1 MTPIDGTQALGLGSL
16 TSLTEASGARI
27 PEGDGAHVAKELEA
41 LFATMLVKEMRKGMA
56 GEFFGEGSTG
66 DIYGGWFD
74 DHVGR
79 SLSES
84 GAFDLAGIIKV
95 GVEGKDAA
103 RAASAAAEREEIE
116 HGRP

>member
-1 MTPIDGTQALGLGSL
+1 MNPIDGTHALGLGPL
-16 TSLTEASGARI
+16 TSLAEAGAARV

-56 GEFFGEGSTG
+56 GELFGEGSTG

-74 DHVGR
+74 EHVGR
-79 SLSES
+79 SLSQS

-95 GVEGKDAA
+95 GVEGKEAA
-103 RAASAAAEREEIE
+103 RAASAAERK
-116 HGRP
+116 GD

>member
-1 MTPIDGTQALGLGSL
+1 MGPIESTSSFGLGPIGSL
-16 TSLTEASGARI
+16 VDARDARV
-27 PEGDGAHVAKELEA
+27 PQGDGAHVAKELEA
-41 LFATMLVKEMRKGMA
+41 LFATMLVKEMRKSMA

-74 DHVGR
+74 EHVGR

-84 GAFDLAGIIKV
+84 GAFDLAGLVRV
-95 GVEGKDAA
+95 GVEAKETA
-103 RAASAAAEREEIE
+103 RRETE

>member
-1 MTPIDGTQALGLGSL
+1 MTSIDGTQALGLGPLSSL
-16 TSLTEASGARI
+16 VDAGAARV

-74 DHVGR
+74 EHVGR
-79 SLSES
+79 SLSDS

-103 RAASAAAEREEIE
+103 RAAAEATERK
-116 HGRP
+116 GD

>member
-1 MTPIDGTQALGLGSL
+1 MNPIDGTQALGLGPL
-16 TSLTEASGARI
+16 TSLVEASGARV
-27 PEGDGAHVAKELEA
+27 PEGDGAYVAKELEA

-74 DHVGR
+74 EHVGR
-79 SLSES
+79 SLSEN

-95 GVEGKDAA
+95 GVEGKHAA
-103 RAASAAAEREEIE
+103 RAASAAARGEGTE